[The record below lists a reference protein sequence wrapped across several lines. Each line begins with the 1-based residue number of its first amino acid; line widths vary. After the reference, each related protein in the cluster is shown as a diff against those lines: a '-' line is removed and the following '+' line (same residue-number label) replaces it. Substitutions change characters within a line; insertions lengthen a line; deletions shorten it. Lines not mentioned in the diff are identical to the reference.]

1 MLFFAVI
8 SPPLVYISAIFCVSL
23 PIYLFIYCIKSTF
36 LYYVKLDILKIITDR
51 RDTFMYLEELD
62 LQYLINSVRSVCGK
76 PIFILNPNWSV
87 ISCTHQGFT
96 EYAQEIA
103 AFCASDN
110 DYGTAA
116 SRFGIIIEPCILEE
130 TLICYFMIL
139 DKKSGY
145 MIPYLKTLT
154 ELLIYPKSD
163 SQFQK
168 HVNQPDCQHW
178 SEEP

>member
-1 MLFFAVI
+1 
-8 SPPLVYISAIFCVSL
+8 
-23 PIYLFIYCIKSTF
+23 
-36 LYYVKLDILKIITDR
+36 
-51 RDTFMYLEELD
+51 MYLEELD

-145 MIPYLKTLT
+145 LIPYLKTLT
-154 ELLIYPKSD
+154 ELLISPQISD
-163 SQFQK
+163 IQIR
-168 HVNQPDCQHW
+168 QPVPEAC
-178 SEEP
+178 